1 MQISGLKELH
11 KDMRRN
17 SVTRTQ
23 FQYIHNQVA
32 FDVLFFTDSFPYKLL
47 FGAIGE
53 KCCFVVNVKPGYS
66 IDPFLQPKSA
76 YNDLCRVL
84 GIEYDPENPFSTA
97 KFFRHFAE
105 AVPHTITT
113 TKEPKT
119 LLNTQANL
127 NDDGDK
133 IFFSHWRNNG
143 DSSHVT
149 GANLEKRK
157 SIRKRDRK
165 FLLRAQYQQLLDCNR
180 EEKIRVIRINVS
192 NVSQ

>member
-1 MQISGLKELH
+1 MQLSGLKELH

-17 SVTRTQ
+17 GVTRTQ
-23 FQYIHNQVA
+23 FQYRHNQVA
-32 FDVLFFTDSFPYKLL
+32 FDVLFFTDGSPYKLL

-84 GIEYDPENPFSTA
+84 GIEYDTKNPFSTA

-119 LLNTQANL
+119 PLNAPANL

-149 GANLEKRK
+149 GANLEKTQKAFGIEIANFCLERNISSCWTVTEKRK
-157 SIRKRDRK
+157 SE
-165 FLLRAQYQQLLDCNR
+165 QY
-180 EEKIRVIRINVS
+180 
-192 NVSQ
+192 